1 MKNLA
6 GPAVTLVCCGLVGT
20 LVADDGLI
28 ERAFS
33 DAIATQGVV
42 AGTSAYARRM
52 AQVHQARGQSPADVL
67 STLFPDNEARAQA
80 ALLAFERALADAV
93 RRTEFPPLP
102 GIVAALQQLSATGL
116 QVCAMTSLPRAV
128 VDAVIAAAGLRRQ
141 LSLSLSA
148 EEVSRGFPAPDLVL
162 TALLRCGA
170 GAVSELAVV
179 HSTGAGVE
187 SGRRCGAGLVA
198 GVLTG
203 PHAAARLRAAGAG
216 QILRSFAGLPRLV
229 LAPVPPE
236 VSRPGS
242 PAGLTAT
249 QLTVPMQAPAG
260 LRPPGGS

>member
-1 MKNLA
+1 MKDTPQ
-6 GPAVTLVCCGLVGT
+6 PAITLVCCGLVGT

-33 DAIATQGVV
+33 EAIATQGVV

-67 STLFPDNEARAQA
+67 GTLFPDNEARAQA
-80 ALLAFERALADAV
+80 ALLAFQRAVADAV

-102 GIVAALQQLSATGL
+102 GIMAALQQLSAAGL
-116 QVCAMTSLPRAV
+116 QVCAMTSLPRPVA
-128 VDAVIAAAGLRRQ
+128 DAVIAAAGLRRR

-148 EEVSRGFPAPDLVL
+148 EEVSRGFPAPDLGL

-170 GAVSELAVV
+170 GAVSELAVL

-187 SGRRCGAGLVA
+187 CGRRCGAGLVA

-203 PHAAARLRAAGAG
+203 PHPAARLRGAGATH
-216 QILRSFAGLPRLV
+216 IVRSFADVPRLV
-229 LAPVPPE
+229 LDPAHPEAP
-236 VSRPGS
+236 PGS
-242 PAGLTAT
+242 PAGLRPA
-249 QLTVPMQAPAG
+249 QLTVPLQAPAR
-260 LRPPGGS
+260 LRPPVSS